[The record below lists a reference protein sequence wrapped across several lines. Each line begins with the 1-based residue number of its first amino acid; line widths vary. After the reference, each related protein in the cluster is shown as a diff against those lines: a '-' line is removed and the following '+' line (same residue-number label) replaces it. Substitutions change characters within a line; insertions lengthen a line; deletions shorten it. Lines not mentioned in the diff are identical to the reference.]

1 MTEPLPPD
9 IQQFVDQQLAAG
21 RYASQ
26 QELVVSALR
35 FLRDTDV
42 SLEEI
47 RKELHGRL
55 ARLSEQGAI
64 ELEDDEA
71 LGRFLD
77 EIETEVQA
85 DLASRGKA
93 DR

>member
-1 MTEPLPPD
+1 MSEPLPPD

-26 QELVVSALR
+26 QDLVVSALR
-35 FLRDTDV
+35 FFRD
-42 SLEEI
+42 SHARLEEI
-47 RKELHGRL
+47 RTELRGRL
-55 ARLSEQGAI
+55 ARLSGQGAI

-77 EIETEVQA
+77 EIEAEVQA
-85 DLASRGKA
+85 DLGSRDEA
-93 DR
+93 NR